1 MIPLS
6 LYVTIEM
13 TKILQVYHIHNDP
26 LLYDAERKKPV
37 ECRALNIT
45 EELGQ
50 VICQILYLICCY
62 YIFVS
67 FENRCSTYFLTKQG
81 P

>member
-50 VICQILYLICCY
+50 VIKLI
-62 YIFVS
+62 
-67 FENRCSTYFLTKQG
+67 
-81 P
+81 